1 MGDVRSPHTN
11 PGDVI
16 WTNPIILCSGRL
28 TIVTDEKHSIVFRSS
43 DCASE
48 TANQSEMAIAQANER
63 EKKPCH
69 FSGRHSRVCR
79 NRECFFLE
87 RVPVNES
94 SRQAGVYW
102 TCVFDRQM
110 CFCNRQLCCFGATDD
125 FQQEILFFK

>member
-1 MGDVRSPHTN
+1 MSQGSRISKHSWINTMEPTNIMISEKENCPKRFFFPHTN
-11 PGDVI
+11 
-16 WTNPIILCSGRL
+16 NNILSVFL
-28 TIVTDEKHSIVFRSS
+28 VFRSS

-48 TANQSEMAIAQANER
+48 TANQSEMAIAQTNER

-94 SRQAGVYW
+94 SETSR
-102 TCVFDRQM
+102 CLLDL
-110 CFCNRQLCCFGATDD
+110 CF
-125 FQQEILFFK
+125 